1 MKSIKT
7 KDLVMLALLIGL
19 NIVLSRLVPLIN
31 LWNMKISLTFVTL
44 LIAGYLYGPL
54 GAGLVGGVGDLI
66 GSLLFPIGAYNP
78 LFTLTAVIS
87 GVIFGFFRHDNLSFT
102 NTILACIINQIGVSL
117 LLNTWF
123 IAITYNASFKA
134 LLSTRIIQAIVV
146 LVIEVIVIRLINP
159 FLPRLKDMLKS

>member
-31 LWNMKISLTFVTL
+31 VWNMKISLTFVTL

-54 GAGLVGGVGDLI
+54 GGALVGGVGDLI

-87 GVIFGFFRHDNLSFT
+87 GLIFGIFLYN
-102 NTILACIINQIGVSL
+102 NTKLINTVLACVINQIGCSL

-123 IAITYNASFKA
+123 ISIVYNASFKA
-134 LLSTRIIQAIVV
+134 LLSTRVIQAAVM
-146 LVIEVIVIRLINP
+146 LVIEFIVIRLLDP
-159 FLPRLKDMLKS
+159 FLPRLRNMLK

>member
-31 LWNMKISLTFVTL
+31 VWNMKISLTFVTL

-54 GAGLVGGVGDLI
+54 GGALVGGIGDLI

-87 GVIFGFFRHDNLSFT
+87 GLIFGFFHHNDT
-102 NTILACIINQIGVSL
+102 GIVKTVLACVINQIGCSL

-123 IAITYNASFKA
+123 ISIVYNASFKA
-134 LLSTRIIQAIVV
+134 LLSTRVIQAAVM
-146 LVIEVIVIRLINP
+146 LVIEFIVIRLLDP
-159 FLPRLKDMLKS
+159 FLPRLRDMLK